1 MKSRRCAK
9 AGLVLGRAGRHANLD
24 ESWDLKPWRTDI
36 IRFPS
41 AAEKALAEAM
51 DADLMVLAGLR
62 VWSTFTPNKNRR
74 IIESPTE
81 KVTQRPQTKK
91 NLNLVPSSP
100 Y

>member
-41 AAEKALAEAM
+41 TAEKALEEAM

-62 VWSTFTPNKNRR
+62 VLVNLHAQQESTNHRKPH
-74 IIESPTE
+74 
-81 KVTQRPQTKK
+81 
-91 NLNLVPSSP
+91 
-100 Y
+100 